1 MKIKLLLVAL
11 IPLLLMG
18 CDMNDLYDEGDIYK
32 TYDGPTVLEFN
43 PLEQEVGVADEQAA
57 VKVQLIGPQ
66 QASDLSVSYSVNS
79 GDSSAEEGTHY
90 TISTPSPVTLE
101 SGTSTVD
108 IVIELIEDSA
118 EEGEEV
124 TLILNLEGAGDIE
137 ASPEL
142 ATATI
147 FIQG

>member
-18 CDMNDLYDEGDIYK
+18 CDMNDLFDEGDTLK
-32 TYDGPTVLEFN
+32 SYDGPTVLEFS
-43 PLEQEVGVADEQAA
+43 PLEQEVGIDGGQAS
-57 VKVQLIGPQ
+57 VKIQLIGPQ
-66 QASDLSVSYSVNS
+66 QDSDLSVEFSVE
-79 GDSSAEEGTHY
+79 GSAEAGTHY

-101 SGTSTVD
+101 AGTSSVD
-108 IVIELIEDSA
+108 VVIELIEDSL
-118 EEGEEV
+118 EDGEEE

-137 ASPEL
+137 PSPEL